1 MQIKVGDVVFFTLD
15 TGAHNIFISED
26 LTSSLGITSPA
37 DTTREAMCT
46 NSSLK
51 FNYILGELD
60 PAPEV
65 FFANYSR
72 VRVHFP
78 DPGIFFVQSARPL
91 QCLFSMGFFV
101 TVTDD
106 FSGQFS

>member
-1 MQIKVGDVVFFTLD
+1 
-15 TGAHNIFISED
+15 
-26 LTSSLGITSPA
+26 
-37 DTTREAMCT
+37 MCT

-51 FNYILGELD
+51 FNYIFGELD

-65 FFANYSR
+65 FFANYTR

-101 TVTDD
+101 TVTEV
-106 FSGQFS
+106 FSGQFSDEVQQENDEDN